1 MDNTTAGEGK
11 GRCFVH
17 AQVDKEWPVSAV
29 CASPAPGV
37 ERSLDAVRALQH
49 ALYRAAKA
57 DPGRRF
63 HALYDKVHRR
73 DVLQRAWNQVRRN
86 DGAPGIDQIT
96 LAEVEQY
103 GVCRLLD
110 ELEAELR
117 AGTFRPIPA
126 RRVFI
131 PKPGTEER
139 RPLSIPAVRDRVV
152 QAAVKIVLEPV
163 FEADFLPCS
172 FGFRPKRAAHDGL
185 QVLVNES
192 FAGARWVVETDV
204 ADCFGAIPHSGLM
217 SAVEERISDRRLLSL
232 LRAFLRAGV
241 MEHGTVRRPVTGTA
255 QGGVISPLMC
265 NVYLHRLDRAW
276 RGAYGTYVR
285 YADDA
290 LVMCRS
296 KGQAVAALAR
306 LTVLLAEL
314 GLRPKPA
321 KTRIVQ
327 LTAGGEGVDFLGFH
341 HRLVR
346 SRAVPGRAGVTFLA
360 RWPSRKAMQ
369 HARDR
374 IRFMTMRARLAAPVE
389 QVVQEIN
396 LFLRGWAGY
405 FRYGNS
411 THAFDQIRRYA
422 LMRLALFIAKRHQR
436 GRAWGFAQIYCSGD
450 DLGLISLNGIVVAP
464 RPHRAWREK
473 SNTAGEGRR

>member
-1 MDNTTAGEGK
+1 
-11 GRCFVH
+11 
-17 AQVDKEWPVSAV
+17 VSAV
-29 CASPAPGV
+29 TASPTLGV
-37 ERSLDAVRALQH
+37 ESLDAVRALQH

-73 DVLQRAWNQVRRN
+73 DVLQRAWGQVRRN
-86 DGAPGIDQIT
+86 NGAPGIDATT
-96 LAEVEQY
+96 LAEVEEF
-103 GVCRLLD
+103 GVSRLLE
-110 ELEAELR
+110 ELEADLK
-117 AGTFRPIPA
+117 AGAYRPLPA

-131 PKPGTEER
+131 PKPGSSEQ
-139 RPLSIPAVRDRVV
+139 RPLSIPSVRDRVV

-185 QVLVNES
+185 QVLLDES
-192 FAGARWVVETDV
+192 FQGAHWVVETDV

-217 SAVEERISDRRLLSL
+217 SAVEERISDRRLLAL

-241 MEHGTVRRPVTGTA
+241 MESGSVRREVTGTP
-255 QGGVISPLMC
+255 QGGPLSPLLC

-276 RGAYGTYVR
+276 RGAYGRLIR

-306 LTVLLAEL
+306 LTVLLADL
-314 GLRPKPA
+314 GLQPKAA
-321 KTRIVQ
+321 KTRIVHLQ
-327 LTAGGEGVDFLGFH
+327 VGGEGVDFLGFH

-346 SRAVPGRAGVTFLA
+346 SRARRGPAEVTYLA

-389 QVVQEIN
+389 QVAQEIN

-411 THAFDQIRRYA
+411 ADAFDKISKYA
-422 LMRLALFIAKRHQR
+422 LMRLALFLAKRHQR
-436 GRAWGFAQIYCSGD
+436 GRAWGFARAYRSGNQ
-450 DLGLISLNGIVVAP
+450 LGLICLNGIVVAP
-464 RPHRAWREK
+464 RPNRAWRAPTEH
-473 SNTAGEGRR
+473 RR